1 MYRTKVYNKLY
12 NDLLIPIL
20 DTLGL
25 VVKQNKDGYNV
36 IQWLGEMTKNERGEL
51 VPIYLTNPNND
62 DKIYT
67 LINSQDDFLRF
78 KNVKEEMEYFN
89 PFVRYKNALTLLLM
103 FVPHVYNTIYEMGD
117 DDDNLASMIVDDDVS
132 VSKDEIFRK
141 IAIKQYPV
149 SKDQFDVTWYK
160 YSMEYES
167 PTNPSLREEVSAV
180 SSVKIV
186 AVLMLICKIMNLY
199 EDTPRI
205 ITEQF
210 DGKFDDF
217 QQYLEELLE
226 KYVKERELNRKDL
239 KKIKQD
245 TPEDMDLAINSEE
258 LDLFANADVEDVL
271 NTSETDDNSNQN
283 TFEET
288 ERTKVINLSN
298 EFRDTIPISFK
309 DTDDDMM
316 MLDFS

>member
-20 DTLGL
+20 DSLGL
-25 VVKQNKDGYNV
+25 IVKPNKEGYNV
-36 IQWLGEMTKNERGEL
+36 IQWIGETTKNERGEL
-51 VPIYLTNPNND
+51 VPVYLTNPNND
-62 DKIYT
+62 NKIYA
-67 LINSQDDFLRF
+67 LINSQEDFLKF

-103 FVPHVYNTIYEMGD
+103 FVPNVYNIIYEREETD
-117 DDDNLASMIVDDDVS
+117 EDIAAMIIDDDVS

-160 YSMEYES
+160 YAMEYES
-167 PTNPSLREEVSAV
+167 PTNPSLREEISAV

-199 EDTPRI
+199 EETPRI
-205 ITEQF
+205 ITDQF

-239 KKIKQD
+239 KKIKQE
-245 TPEDMDLAINSEE
+245 TVEDIDLAINSDEM
-258 LDLFANADVEDVL
+258 DVFANADVEDVL
-271 NTSETDDNSNQN
+271 NTSETEDNKQD
-283 TFEET
+283 TFEEV
-288 ERTKVINLSN
+288 ERSKVINLSN
-298 EFRDTIPISFK
+298 EYRDTIPICGK
-309 DTDDDMM
+309 EDDDDFM
-316 MLDFS
+316 MLDYS

>member
-20 DTLGL
+20 DSLGL
-25 VVKQNKDGYNV
+25 VVRPNKEGYNV
-36 IQWLGEMTKNERGEL
+36 IQWIGETTKNEHGEL
-51 VPIYLTNPNND
+51 VPVYLINPNNEN
-62 DKIYT
+62 KIYT
-67 LINSQDDFLRF
+67 LINSQEDFLKF

-103 FVPHVYNTIYEMGD
+103 FVPNVYNIIYEREETD
-117 DDDNLASMIVDDDVS
+117 EDIAAMIVDDDVS
-132 VSKDEIFRK
+132 ISKDEIFRK

-149 SKDQFDVTWYK
+149 SKDQFDVSWYK
-160 YSMEYES
+160 YAMEYES
-167 PTNPSLREEVSAV
+167 PTNPSLREEISAV

-199 EDTPRI
+199 EETPRI
-205 ITEQF
+205 ITDQF

-217 QQYLEELLE
+217 QQHLEELLE

-239 KKIKQD
+239 KKIKQE
-245 TPEDMDLAINSEE
+245 TVEDIDLAINSDEI
-258 LDLFANADVEDVL
+258 DVFANADVEDVL
-271 NTSETDDNSNQN
+271 NTSETEDNKQD
-283 TFEET
+283 TFEEA

-298 EFRDTIPISFK
+298 EYRDAIPICGK
-309 DTDDDMM
+309 DDDDDFM
-316 MLDFS
+316 MLDYS